1 MNKII
6 EQDLNKVQE
15 NLKEFEDKIK
25 GKTFLITGGA
35 GFIGSWFCDVV
46 DRFGGRIICIDNLSS
61 GSKKNIE
68 HLIGKDNFVFV
79 EDDMLNYEHKEKT
92 DYVIHMASIAT
103 PPIYMKYS
111 IETLDSNILGIR
123 KMLEIVKQ
131 DKARRFLFTSTSEVY
146 GDPPDE
152 EIPTKE
158 TFYGLVNS
166 YGPRCMYDEG
176 KRAAEAYC
184 YSYFQRHKLP
194 IRIARIFNTYG
205 PRLDVASTSQYGRA
219 LIKFVHQA
227 INNNPITIYGDGKQT
242 RSFCY
247 ITDQLTGL
255 FKLLLTPGIDG
266 EVINIGNSGEF
277 TILELAN
284 KAIKLSGSNSEVSL
298 NSPANYNLKDDPRRR
313 CANIE
318 KAKEKLNYSSQ
329 VKLDEGLKRVITW
342 MKSMRGA

>member
-1 MNKII
+1 MDKIV
-6 EQDLNKVQE
+6 EEDLEILHK
-15 NLKEFEDKIK
+15 NLSGFEDKIK
-25 GKTFLITGGA
+25 DKTFLVTGGA
-35 GFIGSWFCDVV
+35 GFLGSWFCDVV
-46 DRFGGRIICIDNLSS
+46 IGFGGKVICVDNITS

-68 HLIGKDNFVFV
+68 HLIKDKNFKFV
-79 EDDMLNYEHKEKT
+79 QENILEYDHKEKV
-92 DYVIHMASIAT
+92 DYVVHMASIAT

-131 DKARRFLFTSTSEVY
+131 DKAKGFLFTSTSEIY

-158 TFYGLVNS
+158 TFRGLVNS

-205 PRLDVASTSQYGRA
+205 PRLDIESTSQYGRA
-219 LIKFVHQA
+219 LIKFIHQA
-227 INNNPITIYGDGKQT
+227 INNKPITIYGDGKQT

-255 FKLLLTPGIDG
+255 FKLLLTPRIDG
-266 EVINIGNSGEF
+266 EVINIGNSVEF

-284 KAIKLSGSNSEVSL
+284 KAIKLSESNSEVSL

-313 CANIE
+313 CPNIE
-318 KAKEKLNYSSQ
+318 KAKEKLNYSPQ
-329 VKLDEGLKRVITW
+329 VKLDEGLERVITW
-342 MKSMRGA
+342 MKRM